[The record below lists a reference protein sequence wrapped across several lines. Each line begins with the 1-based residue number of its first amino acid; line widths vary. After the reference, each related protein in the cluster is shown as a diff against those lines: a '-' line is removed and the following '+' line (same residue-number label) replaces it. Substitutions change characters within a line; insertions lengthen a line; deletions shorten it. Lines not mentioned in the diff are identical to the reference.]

1 MKAPVFTALPLNPG
15 RQGLTQ
21 ELTTKWGINARNYVQ
36 TETTMVISDTCTQ
49 GESARGG
56 SLSAVF

>member
-1 MKAPVFTALPLNPG
+1 MLTALPLNPG

-21 ELTTKWGINARNYVQ
+21 ELTTKMGHKCKLCTDRSNSGH
-36 TETTMVISDTCTQ
+36 SDACTQ
-49 GESARGG
+49 GESDWEG